1 MATIPA
7 ETTEFLAGLLQK
19 CGQYGFLTL
28 TAIHPDGNHS
38 TPSRHIPID
47 DKSTI
52 NDALRRLFVANQM
65 GWGAYV
71 GMGLRRSDLG
81 RWRRG
86 GNAAVL
92 ALPAL
97 FADVDDPSESALN
110 RIRNFKPPPSCI
122 TYTGGGFHVFWWL
135 SDLLYDLKLA
145 ANLLRAIGKE
155 LGGDPMS
162 NSQILRLVG
171 SKNTK
176 PKRNGAR
183 CQIIEYRAMRYHPTD
198 FSLPV
203 CIPEK
208 PPKSSTQRRSRNQTS
223 VGQKRLNP
231 ALVQAVIDRLM
242 HSYDGYYRRGA
253 PPWLA
258 ARCPRFHERDRPG
271 QHFSF
276 NPSLGVGICQG
287 RHSRML
293 MKELCSHLNL
303 RPEDYGGI
311 YTWDGI

>member
-7 ETTEFLAGLLQK
+7 ETTEFLAGLLQE
-19 CGQYGFLTL
+19 CGQSGFLTL

-38 TPSRHIPID
+38 TPSRHITID
-47 DKSTI
+47 DKIAI
-52 NDALRRLFVANQM
+52 NDALQKLLVTNQM

-71 GMGLRRSDLG
+71 GIGLRKSNLG

-97 FADVDDPSESALN
+97 FADVDDRSETALN
-110 RIRNFKPPPSCI
+110 RIRNFKPSPSCI

-162 NSQILRLVG
+162 ISQILRIPG
-171 SKNTK
+171 SINTK
-176 PKRNGAR
+176 SKRNGAR
-183 CQIIEYRAMRYHPTD
+183 CQIIDYRATRYHPID
-198 FSLPV
+198 FSLPD
-203 CIPEK
+203 IPEN
-208 PPKSSTQRRSRNQTS
+208 PPKQSTPTRRRSCNQTS
-223 VGQKRLNP
+223 VGQKHLNP

-242 HSYDGYYRRGA
+242 HSYDGFDRRNG
-253 PPWLA
+253 WIGS
-258 ARCPRFHERDRPG
+258 RCLRHHERDRPG

-287 RHSRML
+287 RHKKML
-293 MKELCSHLNL
+293 LKELCSLL
-303 RPEDYGGI
+303 SLKPEDYGGI